1 MARTLDVRLEKM
13 GGASWGLHVRNSG
26 GSPIP
31 ELTVE
36 LEGEPIDRHPA
47 FIENQPDGAHVR
59 DLPAGGAVG
68 YLLVAR
74 DEAHQPPYS
83 LRIVHTD
90 PEGVSREYSATIG

>member
-13 GGASWGLHVRNSG
+13 GAESWGLHVRNSG
-26 GSPIP
+26 GAPIP
-31 ELTVE
+31 ELRVE
-36 LEGEPIDRHPA
+36 LEGGLIDEHPA
-47 FIENQPDGAHVR
+47 FVDNQPDRGHVQ
-59 DLPAGGAVG
+59 DLAAGGSLG

-74 DEAHQPPYS
+74 EESQRPPYS